1 MEAANAIE
9 ITKLSKRYSST
20 GPYALSDLT
29 ISVKKGE
36 VYGFLGPNGA
46 GKSTTIRMLLKFIG
60 PTSGHAKILG
70 LDIVKDSVAIRK
82 SVGYLSG
89 DFRAYDKMT
98 GVQFLDFMCELQPLK
113 HKKTR
118 TELAKR
124 FKAPLHKKIRDL
136 SKGNR
141 QKIGIIQAFMHDP
154 QILILDEPTDGL
166 DPLMQETF
174 YALVNERQAKG
185 ATVFVSSHN
194 LSEVQ
199 KMCDR
204 VGIIRDGKLVGESN
218 IAEMASEAA
227 QTFEVVFADKVTV
240 SAIKAV
246 AGVKRVVLD
255 GQNASVHV
263 HGDLAPFLAFL
274 SKHKISNLNTKE
286 LSLEHEFMRYYESE
300 DKK

>member
-1 MEAANAIE
+1 MAIE

-29 ISVKKGE
+29 ISIKKGE

-46 GKSTTIRMLLKFIG
+46 GKSTTIRTLLNFIQ

-70 LDIVKDSVAIRK
+70 QDIVKDTVAIRK
-82 SVGYLSG
+82 SLGYLSG

-98 GVQFLDFMCELQPLK
+98 GQQFLDFMSYLQPLK
-113 HKKTR
+113 RKKTQ

-124 FKAPLHKKIRDL
+124 FQAPLHKKIRDL

-141 QKIGIIQAFMHDP
+141 QKIGIIQAFMHEP

-174 YALVNERQAKG
+174 YALVNERQATG
-185 ATVFVSSHN
+185 TTVFVSSHN
-194 LSEVQ
+194 LNEVQ

-204 VGIIRDGKLVGESN
+204 VGIIREGKLVGESN
-218 IAEMASEAA
+218 INEMTNEAA
-227 QTFEVVFADKVTV
+227 QTFEIVFSDKVT
-240 SAIKAV
+240 APQIKAV
-246 AGVKRVVLD
+246 TGVKKVVLD
-255 GQNASVHV
+255 GPLASVHV
-263 HGDLAPFLAFL
+263 HGNLSPFLAFL
-274 SKHKISNLNTKE
+274 AKHKIASLNTKE
-286 LSLEHEFMRYYESE
+286 LSLEHEFMRYYETGS
-300 DKK
+300 KKK